1 MFVALG
7 RALLDRLSHV
17 IWALALVAL
26 GAMAAFVALHR
37 APVTPVAHSASTAP
51 KRSIGAEIQALV
63 DAQNML
69 AAAHGSTPSYLAPA
83 VTIVHD
89 LPALRGFTGAQLAQI
104 FAALRPATVEKIG
117 ARLTTSPPSPLP
129 SAPAGWTKQQ
139 LLALDQVDQSALQ
152 AVLNNPKTKIAVT
165 VTRAPIPPTRIGS
178 MLSPIGS
185 GLGYAA
191 IRDRRFELNLGILAR
206 GAHLSPALSPAWIL
220 PGTRVGIGPIV
231 TYDRGVHVAIAA
243 TVHF

>member
-7 RALLDRLSHV
+7 RALLDRLHHV
-17 IWALALVAL
+17 IWAGTLIAL
-26 GAMAAFVALHR
+26 GLIGAFVLLHR
-37 APVTPVAHSASTAP
+37 PVQPVHAPSSLASHS
-51 KRSIGAEIQALV
+51 EIQALV
-63 DAQNML
+63 AAQNL
-69 AAAHGSTPSYLAPA
+69 FSAARGGTPAYLQPA
-83 VTIVHD
+83 VTIIHD

-117 ARLTTSPPSPLP
+117 ARLTTSPPAPLP

-178 MLSPIGS
+178 ILSPIGS

-191 IRDRRFELNLGILAR
+191 IRDHRFELNLGILAR
-206 GAHLSPALSPAWIL
+206 GAHLSPALSPAWLI

-231 TYDRGVHVAIAA
+231 TYDHGVHVAIAA

>member
-1 MFVALG
+1 MFAALG
-7 RALLDRLSHV
+7 RALLDRLHHV
-17 IWALALVAL
+17 IWAGALIAL
-26 GAMAAFVALHR
+26 GLIGAFVLLHR
-37 APVTPVAHSASTAP
+37 PVQPVRAPASSAAHS
-51 KRSIGAEIQALV
+51 EIQALV
-63 DAQNML
+63 AAQNL
-69 AAAHGSTPSYLAPA
+69 LSAARGGTPSYLQPA
-83 VTIVHD
+83 VTVIHD

-139 LLALDQVDQSALQ
+139 LLALDHVDQSALQ

-191 IRDRRFELNLGILAR
+191 IRDHRFELNLGILAR
-206 GAHLSPALSPAWIL
+206 GAHLSPALSPAWLI

-231 TYDRGVHVAIAA
+231 TYDHGVHVAIAA